1 MSSKGKFTEDDID
14 LRQMKGENSTKKYR
28 WRDRKIEK
36 ENQKYLQ
43 GLVEYDNEG
52 KIIDKP
58 IPPSSVILAFILNAI
73 ITLFTAM
80 GYAELGSA
88 MPSS

>member
-1 MSSKGKFTEDDID
+1 
-14 LRQMKGENSTKKYR
+14 MKGEENSTKKYR

-58 IPPSSVILAFILNAI
+58 IPPGIKSLTEDN
-73 ITLFTAM
+73 
-80 GYAELGSA
+80 LGL
-88 MPSS
+88 PSQ